1 MGRSPAS
8 CHTYY
13 YKHRKLPGPAP
24 VEGWPTTLGPRAR
37 RLVQGTGEGSLDLI
51 RAAVAAHTVRGAV
64 AWDAAAAQLDV
75 PLVDAVRLAA
85 ALQAYDPDA
94 VPGAE
99 RVFPDAWPPAE
110 RRRMAEFVAKHF
122 GTGAV
127 DWAVIAAY
135 MGADVGSCVAAHVA
149 ANCTGGALRRHGR
162 VGWTASQLQR
172 LAEANADRARFPT
185 MRAIAAYV
193 GGHSAA
199 SCSSQWRAIR
209 LGGVHAQ
216 VEWSEAER
224 ETVRRQLRSASPA
237 ERRWRRIHALLPH
250 RTKDQVQAL
259 MVHERLWL
267 MNRARRAG
275 AAGEPRT
282 DLTAQSAAYS
292 RWTPDEVARL
302 RHAMATVDPA
312 DPHRRPLIG
321 FMVGTRSVAVCMAKA
336 QALGLYKREK
346 QRRGVQ

>member
-135 MGADVGSCVAAHVA
+135 MGAD
-149 ANCTGGALRRHGR
+149 
-162 VGWTASQLQR
+162 R